1 MEDWQ
6 RKLGIK
12 KCAYCVVSLRE
23 KKKAPKHPPSEELLS
38 IPITINSPSQS
49 HVDDDSVASGVKF
62 SHALPIDASIYLCL
76 FLSSYLSVYCPVS
89 CSVNRSIDQ
98 SINRSINIV
107 LSYVFFPLALA
118 LALSLS
124 LSLPKSYLYLF
135 I

>member
-1 MEDWQ
+1 MCILCGKSQ
-6 RKLGIK
+6 
-12 KCAYCVVSLRE
+12 E

-118 LALSLS
+118 LSLSLS
-124 LSLPKSYLYLF
+124 LSAQVIFIFIYLDKPSKHP
-135 I
+135 